1 MGKHEVI
8 KPSST
13 ERVRKHRAEMR
24 AKGYKLK
31 QVWVRDR
38 NDPAYLAEIERAN
51 RIINDFEREH
61 PNEFDWMDELI
72 RRARDD
78 LPD

>member
-24 AKGYKLK
+24 AKGYRLK

-38 NDPAYLAEIERAN
+38 NDPAYLAQLKDECRKIAEWERAN
-51 RIINDFEREH
+51 PDEVAAL
-61 PNEFDWMDELI
+61 NEW
-72 RRARDD
+72 AAHAWDD

>member
-24 AKGYKLK
+24 AKGYRLK
-31 QVWVRDR
+31 QVWVRDL
-38 NDPAYLAEIERAN
+38 NDHALRERLREESRLVAELERLSGDNAWGEAFAA
-51 RIINDFEREH
+51 DA
-61 PNEFDWMDELI
+61 W
-72 RRARDD
+72 AD
-78 LPD
+78 LSD

>member
-1 MGKHEVI
+1 MGKHDPI

-24 AKGYKLK
+24 AKGYRLK

-51 RIINDFEREH
+51 RAINEFERKH
-61 PNEFDWMDELI
+61 PEETAWMDEFVA
-72 RRARDD
+72 RAWRD